1 MNSSFLFKAGAGL
14 WVGLGLVGLSVLTV
28 ISTAGMK
35 IAPTYSK
42 VGPQV
47 FPYAAALVIGALG
60 VFFVWKAVTGDPD
73 RLVPDT
79 EETDFRA
86 LATVG
91 LGFVLFI
98 VTLETLGFVLAA
110 TLLFTAVARGF
121 GSPRLIRDG
130 IIGLLLGAV
139 AFAVFTRLLDLQ
151 LPAGLF
157 AGVL

>member
-14 WVGLGLVGLSVLTV
+14 WVGLGLVGLSLLTV
-28 ISTAGMK
+28 VSTAGMK

-60 VFFVWKAVTGDPD
+60 LFFIWQAVTAHPD
-73 RLVPDT
+73 RLVADT
-79 EETDFRA
+79 DEADFGA
-86 LATVG
+86 LAMVG

-98 VTLETLGFVLAA
+98 ATLNLLGFVLAA

-121 GSPRLIRDG
+121 GSRRLLRDG
-130 IIGLLLGAV
+130 AIGFLLAAV
-139 AFAVFTRLLDLQ
+139 AFGVFTRLLDLQ

-157 AGVL
+157 AGII